1 MDNKQDIYL
10 SIIND
15 YRDKIIRLCFAY
27 LDNRSYIDDIFQDV
41 LLAVWTGLDKF
52 SNEASYG
59 TWIYRI
65 TVNTILLFNRSER
78 KRKPEFLTENFT
90 SSTISEFEIK
100 IQEEK
105 NLKKL
110 YEALSN
116 LEEFDRMLIA
126 LYLEKLTYDEIASI
140 LGISAN
146 LVGVRLNRIKE
157 KIKKQLIKK

>member
-1 MDNKQDIYL
+1 MENKQDIYL

-15 YRDKIIRLCFAY
+15 YRDKIIRLCIAY

-52 SNEASYG
+52 RNEASYG

-65 TVNTILLFNRSER
+65 TVNTIFLFNRSER
-78 KRKPEFLTENFT
+78 KRKPELISENLT
-90 SSTISEFEIK
+90 SSAINEFEVK
-100 IQEEK
+100 IQEER
-105 NLKKL
+105 NLNLL

-126 LYLEKLTYDEIASI
+126 LYLEKLSYEEIGSI
-140 LGISAN
+140 LGISTN
-146 LVGVRLNRIKE
+146 LVGVRLNRTREKIRKQIIKE
-157 KIKKQLIKK
+157 

>member
-52 SNEASYG
+52 RNEASYG